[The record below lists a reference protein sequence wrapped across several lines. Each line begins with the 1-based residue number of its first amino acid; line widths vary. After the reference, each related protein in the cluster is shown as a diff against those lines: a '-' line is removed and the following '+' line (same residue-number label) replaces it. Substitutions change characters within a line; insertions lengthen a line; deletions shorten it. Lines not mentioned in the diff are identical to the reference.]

1 MRALEN
7 LEICAPLQSLQNTWE
22 LTAGCCWCGS
32 CDAGER
38 LLDMYSSEKHWT
50 ADLGVAPDRDHI
62 QRHLQSWIQTRM

>member
-38 LLDMYSSEKHWT
+38 LLVGILIEIVR
-50 ADLGVAPDRDHI
+50 AL
-62 QRHLQSWIQTRM
+62 WIHG

>member
-22 LTAGCCWCGS
+22 LTAGCWCGS

-38 LLDMYSSEKHWT
+38 LLVGILIEIVR
-50 ADLGVAPDRDHI
+50 AL
-62 QRHLQSWIQTRM
+62 WIHG